1 MVGSRFFIKLLMV
14 LFSVFAQSAFAQETT
29 LPAFDKD
36 FGCSDPSVADKI
48 ISDFRV
54 NVQSFGGKELC
65 NSSVDTKKLL
75 NDLTIVRDGKFTIPV
90 TSHPLIKGFI
100 PADQYYSW
108 AVRQTRGIRR
118 GNDIP
123 YATAYNS
130 GGYFTMQDGWSILS
144 TLGRVGTFLHEA
156 RHTAGYSHEICDQ
169 GPYQN
174 TRVSGCDANYNYGGS
189 HAVEIEYYARVALYG
204 TNFSPTYKQMARL
217 MALARGNFVFNV
229 PVIRPENALLIK
241 TADQRF
247 YLVHKNEISERFF
260 PHHEGLLKRSSAG
273 ASIFNGKEAYSLEVY
288 ASRQND
294 VIDDDYTYFKFLQ
307 QDRGQGQGLVDLEE
321 FDMQGK
327 RYVYYLKPAELAG
340 YNFGEG
346 HFNSSSS
353 LNFQAQRFATF
364 VPRLGQGLF
373 VIGSKNE
380 IFSINPE
387 TQNFTKTAETWD
399 DQVISYAKSDAADW
413 TLKANGELTNTSGV
427 TFSKPVEQMVSIPL
441 YDSFVVEKE

>member
-1 MVGSRFFIKLLMV
+1 MVGSRVFIGWMCLSLCILPV
-14 LFSVFAQSAFAQETT
+14 SAFSQGAN

-36 FGCSDPSVADKI
+36 FPCIEAPLADKI
-48 ISDFRV
+48 ISDFRI

-75 NDLTIVRDGKFTIPV
+75 NDLTIVRDGQFMIPV
-90 TSHPLIKGFI
+90 TNHPLVKGFI

-118 GNDIP
+118 GNDVP

-130 GGYFTMQDGWSILS
+130 GGYFTMQDGWAILS

-156 RHTAGYSHEICDQ
+156 RHTAGYSHEICNQ

-174 TRVSGCDANYNYGGS
+174 TSVSGCDANYNYGGS

-217 MALARGNFVFNV
+217 MALARGNFVFNI
-229 PVIRPENALLIK
+229 PVIRPENALLVK
-241 TADQRF
+241 TTDQHF
-247 YLVHKNEISERFF
+247 YLVHKDEISERFF
-260 PHHEGLLKRSSAG
+260 PHHDGVLKRSSAG
-273 ASIFNGKEAYSLEVY
+273 ASIFNGKEAYSLEIY
-288 ASRQND
+288 ASRQSNI
-294 VIDDDYTYFKFLQ
+294 IDDDYTYFKFLQ

-321 FDMQGK
+321 FDIQGK
-327 RYVYYLKPAELAG
+327 RYVYYLKPSELAG

-346 HFNSSSS
+346 HFNSSSA
-353 LNFQAQRFATF
+353 LNFQARRFATYI
-364 VPRLGQGLF
+364 PRLGQGLF
-373 VIGSKNE
+373 VVGAQNE

-387 TQNFTKTAETWD
+387 NQSFKKTAEIWD
-399 DQVISYAKSDAADW
+399 GQIESYAQSDNADW
-413 TLKANGELTNTSGV
+413 TLKSNGELSNSAGL
-427 TFSKPVEQMVSIPL
+427 TFNKPVEQMVAIPL